1 MSTKRCFY
9 EVLGVSRE
17 APPDELRRA
26 YKQLALK
33 HHPDRNQG
41 DHAAEATF
49 KEVNEAYQ
57 VLADDEKRR
66 AYDQFGHAAFDGSL
80 GGAGFPGGVGDV
92 FSHMQDL
99 FSEMFSGGGGFGGQ
113 RQARRGGDLRVQQ
126 RLTLEEA
133 AFGLKRELVVQ
144 APARCGDC
152 GGTGA
157 RSGTKP
163 ETCPHCRGAGHV
175 SNARGFVMFT
185 ATCPKCQGQ
194 GAVIKHACKTCDGHG
209 LVERPRKVVVTFPAG
224 LDSGQR
230 LRVPG
235 QGLPGP
241 GGSQPGDLYVEI
253 DVEDDARFER
263 DGADLVARANVSF
276 GDAALGGEYDVP
288 LLERGSDGSEK
299 RLSVTI
305 PPGTQPGSVL
315 TLKGHGIPRL
325 DGRGRGNLIVVV
337 QVAVPKALSER
348 ARNLL
353 LELDAELRSGGES
366 IESRQR
372 AASAK

>member
-1 MSTKRCFY
+1 
-9 EVLGVSRE
+9 
-17 APPDELRRA
+17 
-26 YKQLALK
+26 
-33 HHPDRNQG
+33 
-41 DHAAEATF
+41 
-49 KEVNEAYQ
+49 
-57 VLADDEKRR
+57 
-66 AYDQFGHAAFDGSL
+66 
-80 GGAGFPGGVGDV
+80 
-92 FSHMQDL
+92 
-99 FSEMFSGGGGFGGQ
+99 
-113 RQARRGGDLRVQQ
+113 
-126 RLTLEEA
+126 
-133 AFGLKRELVVQ
+133 
-144 APARCGDC
+144 
-152 GGTGA
+152 
-157 RSGTKP
+157 
-163 ETCPHCRGAGHV
+163 
-175 SNARGFVMFT
+175 MFT

-224 LDSGQR
+224 LDAGQR

-253 DVEDDARFER
+253 DVEEDARFER

-276 GDAALGGEYDVP
+276 GDAALGGEHDVP
-288 LLERGSDGSEK
+288 LLERNPDGSEK
-299 RLSVTI
+299 RLGVTI

-353 LELDAELRSGGES
+353 LELDAELRSGGEAV
-366 IESRQR
+366 ESRQR